1 MENFEITKILGPDA
15 KIISKMQGGMM
26 NLSYLVKALDKDY
39 ILYIS
44 TPEANLMVNR
54 EKEKKD
60 QEIIYS
66 LGITSKNIYFDTKR
80 GIKINEFIKGD
91 SLNNI
96 NEYEPKKVANLLK
109 KLHESKI
116 LSSEDY
122 LPFNRLLKYKK
133 EALEVAELAEDYY
146 KLEKVLLANKEFLE
160 KQKKVLSHNDAQR
173 SNVVKGDGN
182 EYYLIDFEFVGN
194 NDEIYDIACFGN
206 GLVEEG
212 YEVLK
217 EYFIEPTKEE
227 KQRYYLWRIYLSLQ
241 WYLVATRKHYNG
253 EGIKHGYNFLEVG
266 KHFLDNALTAYR
278 YYQDLEK

>member
-1 MENFEITKILGPDA
+1 MENFDVTKILGTNA

-26 NLSYLVKALDKDY
+26 NLSYLVNVLDKNY

-44 TPEANLMVNR
+44 TPEANLMVDR
-54 EKEKKD
+54 KKEKED
-60 QEIIYS
+60 HAIVYS
-66 LGITSKNIYFDTKR
+66 LGITSKNIYFDVEK

-122 LPFNRLLKYKK
+122 LPFERLPKYKND
-133 EALEVAELAEDYY
+133 ALEVAELVDDYY
-146 KLEKVLLANKEFLE
+146 KLEKVLLDNKEFLE

-173 SNVVKGDGN
+173 SNVVKSDKD
-182 EYYLIDFEFVGN
+182 EYFLIDFEFVGN

-212 YEVLK
+212 YEVFK
-217 EYFIEPTKEE
+217 EYFVNPTKEE

-253 EGIKHGYNFLEVG
+253 EGAKHGYNFLEVG
-266 KHFLDNALTAYR
+266 KHFLDNALTAYN
-278 YYQDLEK
+278 YYKAL